1 MKKKNVKCLV
11 KPIEKINKY
20 ALEYRERQRN
30 LLLRREM
37 INKKL
42 FEILRELDPE
52 RINND
57 DVLLN
62 GGKNHQKILVIL
74 VILEIDLF
82 QRVILRE

>member
-1 MKKKNVKCLV
+1 
-11 KPIEKINKY
+11 
-20 ALEYRERQRN
+20 
-30 LLLRREM
+30 M

-57 DVLLN
+57 DVPIERE
-62 GGKNHQKILVIL
+62 KNHQKIL

-82 QRVILRE
+82 QRVILRESLS